1 MTQWKVADVDAVQ
14 QRVGG
19 LDASGLRIAVVAA
32 RFNELVVERL
42 VAGATD
48 TLTRH
53 GAATDHLT
61 VVWVP
66 GAFELPVVLERLA
79 ATGGF
84 DAMVAVG
91 CVVRGETPHFDY
103 VAGEATSGIAAVAR
117 AHGVP
122 IGLGVLT
129 TDTFDQAVARAG
141 GKQGNAGSDAA
152 AAAIET
158 ADLLRSL

>member
-1 MTQWKVADVDAVQ
+1 MDAVR

-19 LDASGLRIAVVAA
+19 LDASGLRVAIVAA

-48 TLTRH
+48 TLVRH
-53 GAATDHLT
+53 GAATDDLT

-79 ATGGF
+79 AADDL

-91 CVVRGETPHFDY
+91 
-103 VAGEATSGIAAVAR
+103 
-117 AHGVP
+117 
-122 IGLGVLT
+122 
-129 TDTFDQAVARAG
+129 
-141 GKQGNAGSDAA
+141 
-152 AAAIET
+152 
-158 ADLLRSL
+158 

>member
-1 MTQWKVADVDAVQ
+1 MDAVR

-19 LDASGLRIAVVAA
+19 LDASGLRVAIVAA

-48 TLTRH
+48 TLVRH
-53 GAATDHLT
+53 GAATDDLT

-79 ATGGF
+79 AADDL

-91 CVVRGETPHFDY
+91 CVVRGETPHFEY

-117 AHGVP
+117 AQGVP

-152 AAAIET
+152 LAAIET